1 MKSRAKHAIRS
12 AVAIVAGCL
21 TLLVLV
27 MVIYLI
33 LGIFFPKAFP
43 TVGTLPSVPW
53 AIFLLIWGLV
63 SAAAGA
69 YVTSVICA
77 GSRVW
82 HVFGLMVAIVVLGL
96 LFLAANT
103 YKQPTW
109 YLVAQT
115 VVWVIGAMI
124 GGSVPVQGRDPRGQ
138 GRE

>member
-12 AVAIVAGCL
+12 AAAIVAGCL
-21 TLLVLV
+21 TLLLLV

-33 LGIFFPKAFP
+33 LGIFFPKAYP
-43 TVGTLPSVPW
+43 TVGVVPSIPW
-53 AIFLLIWGLV
+53 AIFLLIWGLL

-82 HVFGLMVAIVVLGL
+82 HVFGLMAAILVLGL
-96 LFLAANT
+96 LFLAGNV

-109 YLVAQT
+109 YLIAQA
-115 VVWVIGAMI
+115 VVWMIGAMI
-124 GGSVPVQGRDPRGQ
+124 GGSVPVAGKSHKG
-138 GRE
+138 